1 MAKRKTFVPVLLF
14 GVLASALSAVASAKS
29 WAALDKADSSQVAVW
44 VGSSGQLPL
53 ASALSLAALASWGA
67 LLVSRGRWRRWIA
80 LVGFAIAVGSTATAI
95 VGYSKA
101 PSDLRHAVSSSV
113 GASVLTSSPS
123 LTGWYWTA
131 LVADVLVALAL
142 LVAIRDAPTW
152 PSMSSRYDSPTG
164 AKQARPK
171 AARPKTSLDV
181 WKALDEG
188 EDPTESS
195 EVEPPDAS
203 E

>member
-1 MAKRKTFVPVLLF
+1 MSKRKTFAPVLLL
-14 GVLASALSAVASAKS
+14 GVAAGALSAVASAKS
-29 WAALDKADSSQVAVW
+29 WAALGKADSAQVATW

-80 LVGFAIAVGSTATAI
+80 LVGLAIALGSVITAI

-101 PSDLRHAVSSSV
+101 PNDLRHAVANSV
-113 GASVLTSSPS
+113 GANVLSGSPG

-131 LVADVLVALAL
+131 LVADVLVAVAL
-142 LVAIRDAPTW
+142 VFAVRDAPAW
-152 PSMSSRYDSPTG
+152 PTMSSRYDSPTG
-164 AKQARPK
+164 ARPNRSK
-171 AARPKTSLDV
+171 PERPQTSLDV

-188 EDPTESS
+188 DDPT
-195 EVEPPDAS
+195 DADD
-203 E
+203 